1 MGDFWN
7 FTDSSASLGNGV
19 KGRSMAKAFGY
30 VDYAMENYE
39 LEELEEMYG
48 HELASY
54 DDLYFPAGIPRQK
67 CILWVLR
74 PVFK

>member
-1 MGDFWN
+1 
-7 FTDSSASLGNGV
+7 
-19 KGRSMAKAFGY
+19 MAKAFGY

>member
-1 MGDFWN
+1 
-7 FTDSSASLGNGV
+7 
-19 KGRSMAKAFGY
+19 MAKAFGY

-54 DDLYFPAGIPRQK
+54 DDLDFPARDSQA
-67 CILWVLR
+67 R
-74 PVFK
+74 SVFMVFTTSFK